1 MFLRFLEILFV
12 GLFVYFI
19 FSQIIRPF
27 YNSTVFFPWFRKRT
41 ELEVELKEVQEEQK
55 VVELEARIAAA
66 RGEVEEKRKR
76 LRPKTKA
83 VKESQKPVV

>member
-1 MFLRFLEILFV
+1 MLLRFLELLSILLFV
-12 GLFVYFI
+12 VFVFT
-19 FSQIIRPF
+19 QVLRPF
-27 YNSTVFFPWFRKRT
+27 YNNTVYFPWFRKRT
-41 ELEVELKEVQEEQK
+41 ELEVELKEVEEEQK

-83 VKESQKPVV
+83 AKESQKP